1 MKELFTNIISIQPGV
16 IIAILLLIISRS
28 VIKRRYVAKLRYW
41 LWLVVALR
49 LALPLDINIR
59 LDRQAPVNIPVQEY
73 YVAAQHS
80 GRAEQQ
86 TDYEIITAD
95 QLESVY
101 TQLPEDDTPVENMIV
116 RTISLLDIVSQV
128 WFSVALGL
136 LWASFLSYWLA
147 KRDVMQTAVFDK
159 DLNRY
164 MNNLMQEMGID
175 RPVRLAVCDYTGS
188 PMLMGI
194 FDPVIVLP
202 RADYTQMQLSMI
214 LRHELTHYRRHDV
227 AYKFLMHILAC
238 VYWFNPLVY
247 LMGRYA
253 GMDIEFSCDEDTV
266 KHTDK
271 QFKAEYARTIVKV
284 ITMQNN
290 RFMLATTFSQNAQT
304 VKERFTNIFLNRR
317 LKRGRNIL
325 AGFMAV
331 VLFATSMVGCSRAG
345 RMNKTDNDYQNEA
358 VSDNNI
364 IIRDANTEYSF
375 DESHIIYREVDN
387 VQYSYFENDG
397 YYFDYKMNDGA
408 KYPKCFTSKIDANG
422 NITPLCNR
430 NICSHNDIDCNAY
443 DGNDYC
449 IYFTI
454 NGQLYGNSVFNAG
467 VDRFIQMYKIDE
479 NGKTTFFKM
488 DDTVISSNI
497 ITDNSYLY
505 FTVEHWPGTGVDRT
519 FGGRELIKVSLDDG
533 RYEYLCAVPEEYA
546 YDMTYTAI
554 SNGGEYIA
562 FSKLRLDNHYVY
574 DIGVINTETG
584 EFEVLKSYNT
594 FSGISLVNDTVKKY
608 GDVFINE
615 DKVYIADVRNNNL
628 RCWQIGSNDEAILI
642 DNLQEKLGAQA
653 SVRINNIIDD
663 KVILTIATDTTQ
675 KYGRETYKFYDI
687 NTSVI
692 GDLSLTGKDS
702 GGFVKLI
709 KICGEVGDNFVV
721 ITNHKT
727 PIIAE
732 YALISKENFFNNVPQ
747 IVSLGEF
754 RT

>member
-16 IIAILLLIISRS
+16 IMAILLLIASRS

-49 LALPLDINIR
+49 LALPLDINVR

-80 GRAEQQ
+80 GQAERL

-95 QLESVY
+95 QLAAVY
-101 TQLPEDDTPVENMIV
+101 SQPSENETPTENVIV
-116 RTISLLDIVSQV
+116 RTIPIADILCQV
-128 WFSVALGL
+128 WIAMAMGL

-247 LMGRYA
+247 LMGRYT

-331 VLFATSMVGCSRAG
+331 VLFATTMVGCTTASSTGNTNITVPVTGGNGVSLGYLSDVTFENSRVVYNRYNTVSQGLQYNQDSFGEYTHRCFNYIVDDGSKYGTYYTAMMDGAG
-345 RMNKTDNDYQNEA
+345 NITMLCSKENCSHNSKDCYAYDENALLYFFINNKIYGFSSYKSSENTAVVIYNVSDTGKTLFCNIDGYLPEMSNIVTDGNYLYLTAYEMKDGLRTGDVILKISLADASYTTYKAPEGYIWLTVEA
-358 VSDNNI
+358 VSD
-364 IIRDANTEYSF
+364 
-375 DESHIIYREVDN
+375 
-387 VQYSYFENDG
+387 
-397 YYFDYKMNDGA
+397 
-408 KYPKCFTSKIDANG
+408 
-422 NITPLCNR
+422 
-430 NICSHNDIDCNAY
+430 
-443 DGNDYC
+443 DGNYIILSGSGKDTGR
-449 IYFTI
+449 FT
-454 NGQLYGNSVFNAG
+454 LAYSV
-467 VDRFIQMYKIDE
+467 R
-479 NGKTTFFKM
+479 
-488 DDTVISSNI
+488 
-497 ITDNSYLY
+497 
-505 FTVEHWPGTGVDRT
+505 
-519 FGGRELIKVSLDDG
+519 
-533 RYEYLCAVPEEYA
+533 
-546 YDMTYTAI
+546 
-554 SNGGEYIA
+554 
-562 FSKLRLDNHYVY
+562 
-574 DIGVINTETG
+574 
-584 EFEVLKSYNT
+584 
-594 FSGISLVNDTVKKY
+594 
-608 GDVFINE
+608 E
-615 DKVYIADVRNNNL
+615 DKTVNIFDFT
-628 RCWQIGSNDEAILI
+628 DEIL
-642 DNLQEKLGAQA
+642 EHP
-653 SVRINNIIDD
+653 
-663 KVILTIATDTTQ
+663 
-675 KYGRETYKFYDI
+675 
-687 NTSVI
+687 
-692 GDLSLTGKDS
+692 S
-702 GGFVKLI
+702 GGFGGYYYSDNGVYLLDMAMDVLRFHGYGASEDTILIENLSRTFDGTTRMAFDGLHDNKLI
-709 KICGEVGDNFVV
+709 VYSYSQNNGMRYYTVDLATFEIKELTMKGKDDGGFTRLVKIHADLGDNLL
-721 ITNHKT
+721 IATNYT
-727 PIIAE
+727 SALRADM
-732 YALISKENFFNNVPQ
+732 ALISKEDFYNDNPRIVP
-747 IVSLGEF
+747 LGNY
-754 RT
+754 RIG